1 MKEFKYMKK
10 HLTAIV
16 AAILLLVVGVVMINN
31 HRANHT
37 TKLYTYSIVNETG
50 TELKSVTL
58 KDDNSDRKM
67 NVTFEG
73 KGPENG
79 GKDSVSM
86 RAVADKDGNPS
97 LTFTYKTADSETVS
111 KITSANAEIK
121 LTPAGANTI
130 ATDVNSA
137 KK

>member
-1 MKEFKYMKK
+1 MKK

-16 AAILLLVVGVVMINN
+16 AAILLLVVGVVGVVMINN
-31 HRANHT
+31 HRANNN

-58 KDDNSDRKM
+58 KDDNSDRNM

-73 KGPENG
+73 KGLENG

-97 LTFTYKTADSETVS
+97 LTFTYKTADSENVS

-121 LTPAGANTI
+121 LTPAGANI
-130 ATDVNSA
+130 VATDVNSA